1 MSVGSDFTARAIFLI
16 LFLFLSMSV
25 GSDSTARVVF
35 YYYFPFNERGE

>member
-1 MSVGSDFTARAIFLI
+1 MSVGSDSTARVVFPI